1 MTTESSITTRKLS
14 PEEFKAT
21 QNSPQRVM
29 DSTPPADF
37 WDYVAAIPAD
47 DFEFFDCRAGNI
59 THVYRMA
66 YEYEHVLINSQY
78 QGVAMVVVTDLKN
91 NTVYGHF
98 LLDLNPPGT
107 RIPEGDQPT
116 GQAD

>member
-66 YEYEHVLINSQY
+66 DEYEHVLINSQY

-107 RIPEGDQPT
+107 RIPEGDQPA

>member
-29 DSTPPADF
+29 DSTPPVDF

-66 YEYEHVLINSQY
+66 DEYEHVLINSQY